1 MKISDEL
8 VIIGASGHGK
18 VVEEIAR
25 LNGYKVKGY
34 LDDAPIEGILGKVS
48 DAENFKDCNFVIAI
62 GNNCIR
68 ERIAKENEELNFVS
82 LVHPKAVV
90 SESAT
95 IGKGTVVMAGAIIN
109 PDAKVG
115 NHCIINTGAIVEH
128 DNEIADFVHISPN
141 ATLCGTVK
149 VGERTHVGAG
159 VTVKNN
165 ISITGDCIIGV
176 GSAVVKDIEKAGVYV
191 GVPAKELK
199 K

>member
-8 VIIGASGHGK
+8 IIIGASGHGK

-34 LDDAPIEGILGKVS
+34 LDDAPIEGILGKVN

-62 GNNCIR
+62 GNNIIR
-68 ERIAKENEELNFVS
+68 EKIAKAYSELNFVS

-90 SESAT
+90 SEKAT
-95 IGKGTVVMAGAIIN
+95 IGDGTVVMAGAIIN
-109 PDAKVG
+109 PDARVG

-165 ISITGDCIIGV
+165 INITNDCIIGV

-191 GVPAKELK
+191 GIPAKELQK
-199 K
+199 

>member
-1 MKISDEL
+1 MKTSDEL
-8 VIIGASGHGK
+8 IIIGAGGHSK

-25 LNGYKVKGY
+25 LNGYKVRGF
-34 LDDAPIEGILGKVS
+34 LDDSQSGALGRIS
-48 DAENFKDCNFVIAI
+48 DAENFKDCDFVIAI
-62 GNNCIR
+62 GNNVIR
-68 ERIAKENEELNFVS
+68 EKIVAEHSGLNFAS

-90 SESAT
+90 SGSAT
-95 IGKGTVVMAGAIIN
+95 IGDGTVVMAGAIIN

-141 ATLCGTVK
+141 ATLCGTVR
-149 VGERTHVGAG
+149 VGERTHIGAG
-159 VTVKNN
+159 VTVRNN
-165 ISITGDCIIGV
+165 LNITADCIIGV
-176 GSAVVKDIEKAGVYV
+176 GSAVVKDIEKAGIYV